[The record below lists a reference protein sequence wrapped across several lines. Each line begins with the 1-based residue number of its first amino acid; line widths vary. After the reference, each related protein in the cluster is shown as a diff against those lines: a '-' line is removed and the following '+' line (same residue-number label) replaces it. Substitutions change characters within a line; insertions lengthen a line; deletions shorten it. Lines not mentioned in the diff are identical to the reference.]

1 LRSILL
7 WSVVVAATAAP
18 LAGQAAR
25 ELQVHAL
32 GSFASKR
39 FLGGGV
45 GFAFRNQARTR
56 VGFSV
61 SVGDF
66 SVMPADGGGRTHA
79 LGGRA
84 EALLSYHVSP
94 YERTGFA
101 PYAGGGVAVAATA
114 DDLSEYLLI
123 VIGVETAPG
132 GRRGWF
138 AELGLGGGARMSA
151 GFRVRWR

>member
-1 LRSILL
+1 
-7 WSVVVAATAAP
+7 
-18 LAGQAAR
+18 
-25 ELQVHAL
+25 VHAL
-32 GSFASKR
+32 GTFASNR

-56 VGFSV
+56 VGLSV
-61 SVGDF
+61 SAGDF
-66 SVMPADGGGRTHA
+66 SAVPAEGGDRTHA
-79 LGGRA
+79 LGGRV

-94 YERTGFA
+94 YERTGLA

-114 DDLSEYLLI
+114 DGLSEYLLI

-138 AELGLGGGARMSA
+138 AEVGLGGGVRVSA